1 MFVRKLTLNL
11 KPNMSTQLTSA
22 VEKQINPLLRKQQGF
37 KDQMAFVKPGSSEV
51 EVISIWDSQTD
62 AETFARSAYNDV
74 LKIYANLIE
83 GSPKVETAE
92 MLYSTFHEIPTG
104 KKIAA

>member
-1 MFVRKLTLNL
+1 
-11 KPNMSTQLTSA
+11 
-22 VEKQINPLLRKQQGF
+22 
-37 KDQMAFVKPGSSEV
+37 MAFVKPGSLEV
-51 EVISIWDSQTD
+51 EVISIWDSQKD

-74 LKIYANLIE
+74 LKINANLIE

-92 MLYSTFHEIPTG
+92 MLYSTFHERPTG